1 MYKKC
6 IIICCLLSISICL
19 FAQPLSPTWIK
30 RYGGFGI
37 ERGYSLQMTMDGGCV
52 IVGSK
57 GGLENAYIL
66 KVDCNGDSLWS
77 KKYGGDSMDY
87 AYSVV
92 NMENDGYAI
101 AGGNSSIIGKGME
114 MYLIRTDR
122 NGDTLW
128 TRTYGGDSDDY
139 ARSIKETPD
148 SGFVLAGYTYSFGD
162 SGDMYLVRTDKN
174 GDTLWTKTYGGPGGD
189 ACKAIEITA
198 DSGYILFG
206 STFSSRWNVDV
217 YLVRTDK
224 NGDTLWTKTFGTSYN
239 DVIYSGQKTID
250 GGFVLA
256 GLLDTIYNDI
266 YVARVTAS
274 GDTLWTRRYG
284 GPGREEAYAIR
295 PTPDSGFILC
305 GLKNY
310 SDTKRDDG
318 YLLKINA
325 KGDTLWS
332 KLFGGPGYERFFDV
346 QVTPDGGFILV
357 GDVADS
363 GFTNSDMYIVRTDA
377 EGNVV
382 AETVIPAFS
391 LSSPSL
397 RVCNEYGM
405 SRMAIRYSLPKRGQ
419 IEIDVFD
426 IQGKR
431 IGSPVHA
438 YQEKG
443 SYSIVWDA
451 AQVLGRELPSGIC
464 FIRLRTNNAVVT
476 QKIAIMR

>member
-1 MYKKC
+1 MCKKC
-6 IIICCLLSISICL
+6 IIIFCLLSISICL
-19 FAQPLSPTWIK
+19 FAQPFSPTWIK
-30 RYGGFGI
+30 RYGGSGI
-37 ERGYSLQMTMDGGCV
+37 ERGYSVQTTMDGGYI
-52 IVGSK
+52 IVGSR

-66 KVDCNGDSLWS
+66 KVGFNGDSLWS
-77 KKYGGDSMDY
+77 KIYGGDSMDY

-174 GDTLWTKTYGGPGGD
+174 GDTLWTKT
-189 ACKAIEITA
+189 
-198 DSGYILFG
+198 
-206 STFSSRWNVDV
+206 
-217 YLVRTDK
+217 
-224 NGDTLWTKTFGTSYN
+224 FGTSYN

-274 GDTLWTRRYG
+274 GDTLWTRRDG

-332 KLFGGPGYERFFDV
+332 KLFGGSGYERFFDV

-426 IQGKR
+426 IQGKKL
-431 IGSPVHA
+431 GSPVHVF
-438 YQEKG
+438 QEKG

-476 QKIAIMR
+476 RKIVLLR